1 MASSD
6 VDVYV
11 RKDVYE
17 ADQRA
22 LISEIRLMHN
32 ELLKKIDDKFE
43 GVNARFDRLE
53 RKVEVLTARVDNLNG
68 RINDTHRF
76 MFTGFALIGFI
87 VAFVVFIQ
95 PLAKFLR
102 NCFKPKFTP
111 EQLEQIRELIK
122 TVSLENRTS
131 PLP

>member
-32 ELLKKIDDKFE
+32 ELLKKIDEKFDAFRVEFDGTASAAGTFTAANSQDYAEFFEWADQNTEEEDRVGLFVTFDENETDKI
-43 GVNARFDRLE
+43 
-53 RKVEVLTARVDNLNG
+53 
-68 RINDTHRF
+68 RIASSADDYIL
-76 MFTGFALIGFI
+76 GI
-87 VAFVVFIQ
+87 V
-95 PLAKFLR
+95 
-102 NCFKPKFTP
+102 
-111 EQLEQIRELIK
+111 
-122 TVSLENRTS
+122 
-131 PLP
+131 